1 MKRWAGELLNRRDV
15 LILDTETTGL
25 DGTAELVELAIID
38 TTGKVLLDELIKP
51 TVSIPLDASRIHG
64 ITDSVLRKAGAKTW
78 LFHHNTFRNTV
89 LAANML
95 LVYNLEYDER
105 IIRQTYGKYDLPNP
119 LRSIR
124 SIRSECVML
133 KYAEYRG
140 IPGRYGD
147 YRWHKLVDAYGH
159 ECGGTTQEH
168 RALSDC
174 RMVLGVMQAVASG

>member
-78 LFHHNTFRNTV
+78 PFHHNTFRNIV

-105 IIRQTYGKYDLPNP
+105 IIRQTCRKYDLPNP
-119 LRSIR
+119 LR

-133 KYAEYRG
+133 KYAES
-140 IPGRYGD
+140 GRYGD

-174 RMVLGVMQAVASG
+174 RMVLGVLQAVASR

>member
-1 MKRWAGELLNRRDV
+1 MKRWARELLNRKDV
-15 LILDTETTGL
+15 LILDAETTGL

-51 TVSIPLDASRIHG
+51 TVSVPLDASRIHG

-78 LFHHNTFRNTV
+78 LLHHNTVRNIV

-95 LVYNLEYDER
+95 LVYNLKYDER
-105 IIRQTYGKYDLPNP
+105 IIRQTCGEYDLPNP
-119 LRSIR
+119 LGSIR
-124 SIRSECVML
+124 RECFML

-147 YRWHKLVDAYGH
+147 YRWHKLVDAYSH
-159 ECGGTTQEH
+159 ECGRTTQKH

-174 RMVLGVMQAVASG
+174 RMVLDVMQAVASG

>member
-1 MKRWAGELLNRRDV
+1 MKRWARELLNRRDV

-38 TTGKVLLDELIKP
+38 TTGRVLLDELVKP
-51 TVSIPLDASRIHG
+51 TVSVPLDASRIHG

-78 LFHHNTFRNTV
+78 PMHHETVGKIV

-95 LVYNLEYDER
+95 LVYNLKYDER
-105 IIRQTYGKYDLPNP
+105 IIRQTCGKYDLRNP
-119 LRSIR
+119 LG

-133 KYAEYRG
+133 KYAEHRG

-147 YRWHKLVDAYGH
+147 YRWHKLVDAYSH
-159 ECGGTTQEH
+159 ECESTPQKH

-174 RMVLGVMQAVASG
+174 QMVLDVMQAVATG